1 MKNRNGVLETT
12 LDNILT
18 NKCWY
23 IVYNVI
29 IILRFV
35 SILFLIYA
43 MYCIWS
49 ISKLFLR
56 TTSFH
61 LANTAWSHPVR
72 RESSPSP
79 AGVDGARR
87 SSLLFLLLAHGD
99 HCYTCSS
106 QGAFMFHFL
115 CRLSAVSGSGQ
126 LCCLKQ
132 VGFLFNSMKYIY
144 LSLGALSEIFI
155 SNELV
160 LNKKIVRQKN

>member
-18 NKCWY
+18 YKCWY
-23 IVYNVI
+23 IVYNLI

-35 SILFLIYA
+35 SILFLVYA

-61 LANTAWSHPVR
+61 LANTAWSRPVR

-87 SSLLFLLLAHGD
+87 SSLLLLLLAHGN

-106 QGAFMFHFL
+106 QGAFMFHFFADYL
-115 CRLSAVSGSGQ
+115 QFLDQDNYVALNKWDS
-126 LCCLKQ
+126 
-132 VGFLFNSMKYIY
+132 FLFLMNWYWI
-144 LSLGALSEIFI
+144 
-155 SNELV
+155 
-160 LNKKIVRQKN
+160 KK